1 MRKIFLCPETEIKL
15 HQSLVPILSISA
27 TKSVERPILQSN
39 FTAKEQKFAV
49 VVKCVSKLGM
59 SDEKK
64 LHRISGSSLLLNEN
78 EENPNSYEQTTK
90 CKVGQIKV
98 SESDESNSES
108 CPGIF
113 SGLSDLSP
121 NNCNLTF
128 YSDSYRYGYTICFQY
143 SLQVRTSSENRTER
157 EDVIKTNGRS
167 GKTGDNPGEI

>member
-1 MRKIFLCPETEIKL
+1 
-15 HQSLVPILSISA
+15 
-27 TKSVERPILQSN
+27 
-39 FTAKEQKFAV
+39 
-49 VVKCVSKLGM
+49 M

-121 NNCNLTF
+121 NNRNLTF

-143 SLQVRTSSENRTER
+143 SLQVRTSSENRTKREKMLLRQMDAAEKLETIRER
-157 EDVIKTNGRS
+157 FNLTETDPLPEQVINVV
-167 GKTGDNPGEI
+167 